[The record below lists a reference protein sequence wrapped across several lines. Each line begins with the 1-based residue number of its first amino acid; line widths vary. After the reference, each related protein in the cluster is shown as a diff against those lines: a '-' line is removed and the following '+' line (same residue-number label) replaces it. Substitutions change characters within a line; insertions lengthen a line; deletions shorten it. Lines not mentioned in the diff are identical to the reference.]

1 MRFQG
6 KIAAW
11 FWGLVIFGSLML
23 LYTIWDIF
31 QQGSWGEL
39 PAMILGFFLFHLLC
53 IPILVCNYA
62 EITEEKVIVHF
73 GFFKESMELKEIR
86 EIYKTRNP
94 ISSTAASLDRI
105 EIVGRRQSIIC
116 AVREREEFIQELK
129 RRM

>member
-23 LYTIWDIF
+23 
-31 QQGSWGEL
+31 
-39 PAMILGFFLFHLLC
+39 
-53 IPILVCNYA
+53 
-62 EITEEKVIVHF
+62 
-73 GFFKESMELKEIR
+73 
-86 EIYKTRNP
+86 YKTKNP

-116 AVREREEFIQELK
+116 AVREREAFIQELK